1 MRVAILQARMS
12 STRLPGKVMADIR
25 GRPMIA
31 NQLDRIARA
40 KSLHSVLVATSTDPS
55 DDVLSDFC
63 ARAGIAHVRG
73 PLHDV
78 LARYAL
84 ALDSV
89 PLCDT
94 VVRLTADCPLIDPDL
109 IDDTVAFHTAADVDY
124 AANRFD
130 PAGLDVEVAK
140 VAALRQ
146 AARDAT
152 DLYDR
157 EYVVPFLYRN
167 PERFSVG
174 FAPRDQDRRAWRWTV
189 DLPSDLAMVR
199 AVFDALAPQ
208 GDAFGWRDIAA
219 WLHANPHVAALN
231 GALGP

>member
-1 MRVAILQARMS
+1 MS
-12 STRLPGKVMADIR
+12 SSRLPGKVMADIG
-25 GRPMIA
+25 GRPMIVH
-31 NQLDRIARA
+31 QLGRVARA
-40 KSLHSVLVATSTDPS
+40 RSIDGVLVATSTDPS
-55 DDVLSDFC
+55 DDVLADFC
-63 ARAGIAHVRG
+63 AQAGIALVRG

-89 PLCDT
+89 PQCET
-94 VVRLTADCPLIDPDL
+94 VVRLTADCPLIDPAL
-109 IDDTVAFHTAADVDY
+109 IDDTVAFHAGAGVDY

-152 DLYDR
+152 DPYDR
-157 EYVVPFLYRN
+157 EHVMPFLYRN

-189 DLPSDLAMVR
+189 DHPSDLAMVR
-199 AVFDALAPQ
+199 AVFDGLAPH
-208 GDAFGWRDIAA
+208 GEGFGWREIAA
-219 WLHANPHVAALN
+219 WLHANPHIAALN
-231 GALGP
+231 GALGPQPQ